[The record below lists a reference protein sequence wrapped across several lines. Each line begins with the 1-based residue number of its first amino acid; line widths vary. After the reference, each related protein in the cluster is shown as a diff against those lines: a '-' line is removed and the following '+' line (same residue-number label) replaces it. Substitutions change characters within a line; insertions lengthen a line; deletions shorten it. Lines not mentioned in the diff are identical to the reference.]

1 MNSSPNPFRQIA
13 KNLMRPS
20 AAPAREAPAQ
30 QNSSRT
36 ECIRAVLRQAGR
48 PMSAAEILFDA
59 GDLLPYSANSSLV
72 SMLLKWDIRQGR
84 VRFEDGR
91 YSWNSDAEAA
101 EAAEVR
107 AALKLLRRHG
117 FMCTQGAA

>member
-20 AAPAREAPAQ
+20 EPAALEVLAP

-91 YSWNSDAEAA
+91 YNWSSEAEATEAA
-101 EAAEVR
+101 EIR
-107 AALKLLRRHG
+107 LALRLLHRHG
-117 FMCTQGAA
+117 YVCTQGAA